1 MSKRLHG
8 KRLGLRYESLESRLA
23 LSTFY
28 VSPLGADVN
37 GGSSSD
43 PWQTLQKAA
52 DSVRAGDTVIVR
64 PGIYQGFDLRTDG
77 TATAPITFQA
87 QDGVLID
94 LPNDRTD
101 RDGINL
107 EGASYIVIE
116 GFEIVGMPRAGI
128 RAVGTS
134 ASFTQSI
141 VVRGNEAD
149 KNGVWGVFTAFT
161 NDVLIE
167 NNVTSRSA
175 QQHGIYV
182 SNSGDRP
189 VIRGNT
195 IWGNYQNGI
204 HMNGDESMGSDGL
217 ITGAV
222 IENNVIYENGHGGG
236 SGINA
241 DGVQS
246 SVFQNNLL
254 YSNHASGI
262 SLYRINGAD
271 GSKNNLVVNNT
282 IVQASDARWALNI
295 QNGSTGNTVYNNIL
309 YNAHSWKGSI
319 DISINS
325 LPGLVSNHNVVMSR
339 FTTDDSGSILS
350 LDAWRSLT
358 GQDAD
363 SLLAVAAELFVDAA
377 AGDYHL
383 AASSPALDR
392 GTSQWAP
399 ARDLDGLTRPQAEN
413 WDIGAYERPT
423 VIAPWRFDFGMAGS
437 PVASG
442 FTQVTKA
449 TSYSTELGYGWQQ
462 GSVAH
467 RDRESAHPLTRDFN
481 YTRSAVFGVDLEP
494 GTYSVT
500 VTLGDAAVA
509 HDQMGVFLEGTQVG
523 SVSTAAGQFKTRTWQ
538 VEVSDGQLTLGLKDL
553 GGADPNVMIN
563 ALEITPETSS
573 VSSTPAAQFDFGMPA
588 SPVAGGFTRVTK
600 ATTYSTDLG
609 YGWQQGSVAARDRE
623 SEDPLT
629 RDFNYSRSGVFA
641 VDLKPGT
648 YSVSLTMGD
657 ATAPH
662 DQMGVFLEGTQVG
675 SVTTAAGEFK
685 TLIWQVDVLDGQL
698 TVGLKDLGGAD
709 LNVMINALE
718 VALVDVSA
726 DLMLLSSTDVSLDD
740 AEVMAARTTDA
751 VLDELDE
758 ASDQPQQAPATSWR
772 DAEWEETLAELFLG
786 QPDPLDWSDPALHE
800 FIAMLEALTP
810 AGS

>member
-1 MSKRLHG
+1 
-8 KRLGLRYESLESRLA
+8 
-23 LSTFY
+23 
-28 VSPLGADVN
+28 
-37 GGSSSD
+37 
-43 PWQTLQKAA
+43 
-52 DSVRAGDTVIVR
+52 
-64 PGIYQGFDLRTDG
+64 
-77 TATAPITFQA
+77 
-87 QDGVLID
+87 
-94 LPNDRTD
+94 
-101 RDGINL
+101 
-107 EGASYIVIE
+107 
-116 GFEIVGMPRAGI
+116 
-128 RAVGTS
+128 
-134 ASFTQSI
+134 
-141 VVRGNEAD
+141 
-149 KNGVWGVFTAFT
+149 
-161 NDVLIE
+161 
-167 NNVTSRSA
+167 
-175 QQHGIYV
+175 
-182 SNSGDRP
+182 
-189 VIRGNT
+189 NT

-222 IENNVIYENGHGGG
+222 IENNVIYENGQGGG

-309 YNAHSWKGSI
+309 YNHHSWKGSI
-319 DISINS
+319 DISVDS
-325 LPGLVSNHNVVMSR
+325 LAGLVSNHNVVMSR

-363 SLLAVAAELFVDAA
+363 SLLAAAAELFVDAA

-383 AASSPALDR
+383 AAASPALDR
-392 GTSQWAP
+392 GTSDQAP
-399 ARDLDGLTRPQAEN
+399 ARDLDGLTRPEGKY

-423 VIAPWRFDFGMAGS
+423 VIAPWRFDFGTAGS

-449 TSYSTELGYGWQQ
+449 TSYSAELGYGWQQ

-523 SVSTAAGQFKTRTWQ
+523 SVNTAAGQFKTLTLQ
-538 VEVSDGQLTLGLKDL
+538 VDVVDGQLTLGLKDL
-553 GGADPNVMIN
+553 GGEDLHVIIN
-563 ALEITPETSS
+563 AFEIAPQTSS
-573 VSSTPAAQFDFGMPA
+573 AVMAQFDFGMA
-588 SPVAGGFTRVTK
+588 GSPVASGFTQVTK
-600 ATTYSTDLG
+600 ATTYSGEVG
-609 YGWQQGSVAARDRE
+609 YGWQQGSVAHRDRG

-629 RDFNYSRSGVFA
+629 RDLNYTRSAVFG
-641 VDLKPGT
+641 VDLEPGT
-648 YSVSLTMGD
+648 YSVTVTMGD
-657 ATAPH
+657 AAAAH

-675 SVTTAAGEFK
+675 TVTTAAGEFK
-685 TLIWQVDVLDGQL
+685 TLTWQVDVLDGQL

-718 VALVDVSA
+718 VASVDVSA
-726 DLMLLSSTDVSLDD
+726 DLMLLSATDMSLDD

-751 VLDELDE
+751 VLDELDD
-758 ASDQPQQAPATSWR
+758 ASDQPQQAPASSWS
-772 DAEWEETLAELFLG
+772 DAQWEEALAELFLG
-786 QPDPLDWSDPALHE
+786 QPAPLDWSDPALHE

-810 AGS
+810 AGN